1 MAGPLL
7 NRRTRRAIESIYKKV
22 DSLSSS
28 CLEKDEC
35 LNSCCTHDVPMM
47 YVEFAYLIDF
57 LNKKLP
63 EKQVKEMLA
72 KEPVPQELSM
82 TGGKYCLILG
92 ENGCMAYP
100 ARPYRCRIYIRDE
113 EGGLCRP
120 LKTSEVDYSPY
131 GPWMKLAALNLG
143 SGIPDELTEVEKDI
157 GFWTNTFLD
166 I

>member
-1 MAGPLL
+1 MAGTLL
-7 NRRTRRAIESIYKKV
+7 NRRTRRAIESAYKKV
-22 DSLSSS
+22 GNSSGP
-28 CLEKDEC
+28 CMEKDEC

-57 LNKKLP
+57 LNNKLP
-63 EKQVKEMLA
+63 EKEVKEMLA

-82 TGGKYCLILG
+82 TGEKYCLILG

-113 EGGLCRP
+113 EMGLCRP
-120 LKTSEVDYSPY
+120 LKAHEVAH
-131 GPWMKLAALNLG
+131 GPRRILTKLNLG
-143 SGIPDELTEVEKDI
+143 SGIPDELTKVEKSL
-157 GFWTNTFLD
+157 GFWTNMFLD